1 MTTIASGDD
10 SLASKC
16 MAFCQALA
24 SQGKVFNFSLSV
36 GPDFTFSLDTGSKAV
51 TSPVIKKKASPSTLR
66 RNARRRVEFIAKKQQ
81 SSPSW
86 ISSGDET
93 IAKALKCDQCE
104 YTAASEKGL
113 KQHVRMK
120 HKEPEKLR
128 NPSSQS
134 SLPVSPIRD
143 QGRVEACHNC
153 DRDMSPTH
161 ICEDPSQ
168 EEPVTCKYCMVV
180 FNSEDEYD
188 THLCAPFKCDHCEE
202 AFYTEHE
209 LENHSGTKLHTTNF
223 EMQCDK

>member
-1 MTTIASGDD
+1 
-10 SLASKC
+10 
-16 MAFCQALA
+16 
-24 SQGKVFNFSLSV
+24 
-36 GPDFTFSLDTGSKAV
+36 
-51 TSPVIKKKASPSTLR
+51 
-66 RNARRRVEFIAKKQQ
+66 
-81 SSPSW
+81 
-86 ISSGDET
+86 
-93 IAKALKCDQCE
+93 
-104 YTAASEKGL
+104 
-113 KQHVRMK
+113 MK

-128 NPSSQS
+128 NSSSQT

-202 AFYTEHE
+202 AFATEDE
-209 LENHSGTKLHTTNF
+209 LENHSGTELHTTSF